1 MGLPKHMPPAPKH
14 QKAQATPKAAVSVI
28 AALETAVLLL
38 EQHGYTEEM
47 IFGLVNCCLK
57 GFIRNGEWAPEYLKM
72 VEEMQKEEAEKAAEE
87 ARVQALRESISST
100 TIVRS

>member
-14 QKAQATPKAAVSVI
+14 QKPTPKAAVSVI

-38 EQHGYTEEM
+38 EQNGYTEDM

-57 GFIRNGEWAPEYLKM
+57 GFIRNGEWAPEYLEM
-72 VEEMQKEEAEKAAEE
+72 VADMQKEEAAKAAEE
-87 ARVQALRESISST
+87 ARVQALRESISSS
-100 TIVRS
+100 TIARS